1 MITVDE
7 ARNQKQKKNL
17 KKATNP
23 WKLNNT
29 LLTPIK
35 QRNHQEY

>member
-7 ARNQKQKKNL
+7 ARNQKQKKEPE
-17 KKATNP
+17 KATNP

-29 LLTPIK
+29 LL
-35 QRNHQEY
+35 NN

>member
-7 ARNQKQKKNL
+7 ARNQKQKKEL
-17 KKATNP
+17 EKATNP

-29 LLTPIK
+29 LL
-35 QRNHQEY
+35 NNS